1 MMVPPQDFWQLKL
14 ELDVLAE
21 CSYDPL
27 AMAELVAAFT
37 DEDGDSTT
45 TEEELRRI
53 VSRLVEQRMLA
64 EHEKN
69 GEPAWRIT
77 PSGNDFF
84 ESSTED

>member
-1 MMVPPQDFWQLKL
+1 METPQDFWQLKL

-27 AMAELVAAFT
+27 TLEEIVAAFT

-45 TEEELRRI
+45 TEAELLTI
-53 VSRLVEQRMLA
+53 ITRLVEHRMLSVND
-64 EHEKN
+64 KN
-69 GEPAWRIT
+69 GVTAWRIT
-77 PSGNDFF
+77 PAGNHFF